1 MSWNKNL
8 HFSRLASEAWEKQDV
23 DFWPID
29 SAKLIN
35 RNSDQKKKSFLFIGS
50 KSRKIFIAQLS
61 NVKLN
66 SGCLY
71 GIIYAYMNESAHL
84 EPSCHPPQ
92 HP

>member
-35 RNSDQKKKSFLFIGS
+35 RNSDQKKKVFYLLEVSLEKYS
-50 KSRKIFIAQLS
+50 LPSSQMS
-61 NVKLN
+61 N
-66 SGCLY
+66 
-71 GIIYAYMNESAHL
+71 
-84 EPSCHPPQ
+84 
-92 HP
+92 